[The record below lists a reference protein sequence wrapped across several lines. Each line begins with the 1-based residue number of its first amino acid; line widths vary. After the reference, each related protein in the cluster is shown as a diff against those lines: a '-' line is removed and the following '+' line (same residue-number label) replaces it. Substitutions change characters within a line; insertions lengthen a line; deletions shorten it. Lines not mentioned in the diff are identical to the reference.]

1 MTWLMTARRVFPI
14 VALSVVAV
22 AAAACSSPPATLA
35 GAGRTAAQSAGNP
48 DASSYSCYYADDSR
62 ADRVVGGRTLHWC
75 GPVPR
80 AVQ

>member
-1 MTWLMTARRVFPI
+1 MRPFMTARRVFPI
-14 VALSVVAV
+14 VALSVVVA
-22 AAAACSSPPATLA
+22 AAAACSSAPAPLA
-35 GAGRTAAQSAGNP
+35 GAGQPAAQTSGNP
-48 DASSYSCYYADDSR
+48 AAATYSCYYADDSR